1 MNNISNIDLFMN
13 AFNFS
18 AIGMAIVSMD
28 GRLLKVNASL
38 CKIMEYSAIELEQ
51 MTFQEITHPDDLE
64 LDLNNLNKMLTE
76 ETQYYEMEKRYIKKN
91 GCIACGLLSVSLVKD
106 ENNNPLY
113 FISQIQDITEQKRIE
128 KRIKQSEERYRA
140 LVESSP
146 NAIVV
151 HQEGKIV
158 YANPRFTHFL
168 KAASEDDIIGQH
180 ILQFVHPDYQEI
192 VKERIQH
199 LERNQSVGSLEE
211 KYVLLDGSIV
221 DVEVIATPI
230 KYMDKP
236 AFQVIISDI
245 SKRKEMER
253 ELNKSQE
260 LYRSVVANIKEVIFH
275 TDAEG
280 IWTFLNPAWEEITGY
295 SIAES
300 IGNHFHDYVYRD
312 DREQNDKLFQSW
324 IQGKQEYYRKEIR
337 YLTKEGGYCW
347 VEVFA
352 RKILND
358 QGEMIGTL
366 GTLNDITKRKES
378 EDELKASEERFRL
391 LAEYSSD
398 MITLHDVEGTYLYAS
413 PACKEILQYDEE
425 ELVGRSA
432 YHFIHP
438 DDIEMVKKSN
448 QTLLTTGYSVTTY
461 RIRRKD
467 GEYVW
472 IESATKLLDEL
483 LSGGQKLIVV
493 SRNISERKLVEQ
505 RLQEANELLQHL
517 STIDGLTGVSNR
529 RAFDERLKIEW
540 NRGSRNSS
548 SLSLVMLDIDYFKA
562 YNDTYGHQGGD
573 GCLKQVASVIQETL
587 GRSTD
592 LLCRYGGEEFC
603 VILPETNEA
612 GAKAVGEKIRNAIEA
627 LKIPHS
633 GSKILPWVTISA
645 GTATMIP
652 SLYTSYMDLI
662 SNADK
667 AVYKAKFDGRNC
679 VRSYE

>member
-1 MNNISNIDLFMN
+1 
-13 AFNFS
+13 
-18 AIGMAIVSMD
+18 
-28 GRLLKVNASL
+28 
-38 CKIMEYSAIELEQ
+38 
-51 MTFQEITHPDDLE
+51 
-64 LDLNNLNKMLTE
+64 
-76 ETQYYEMEKRYIKKN
+76 
-91 GCIACGLLSVSLVKD
+91 
-106 ENNNPLY
+106 
-113 FISQIQDITEQKRIE
+113 
-128 KRIKQSEERYRA
+128 
-140 LVESSP
+140 
-146 NAIVV
+146 
-151 HQEGKIV
+151 
-158 YANPRFTHFL
+158 
-168 KAASEDDIIGQH
+168 
-180 ILQFVHPDYQEI
+180 
-192 VKERIQH
+192 
-199 LERNQSVGSLEE
+199 
-211 KYVLLDGSIV
+211 
-221 DVEVIATPI
+221 
-230 KYMDKP
+230 
-236 AFQVIISDI
+236 
-245 SKRKEMER
+245 MER

-260 LYRSVVANIKEVIFH
+260 LYRPVVANVKEVIFH
-275 TDAEG
+275 TDAQG

-295 SIAES
+295 SIEKT

-324 IQGKQEYYRKEIR
+324 LQGKQEYYRKEIR
-337 YLTKEGGYCW
+337 YLMKEGGYCW

-358 QGEMIGTL
+358 QGEITGTL

-398 MITLHDVEGTYLYAS
+398 MITLHDVEGTYLYSS
-413 PACKEILQYDEE
+413 PACIEILQYAEDE
-425 ELVGRSA
+425 LAGRSA

-438 DDIEMVKKSN
+438 DDIEIVKKSN

-603 VILPETNEA
+603 VILPETNDS

-652 SLYTSYMDLI
+652 SLYTSYTDLI